1 MADNE
6 SKKIGDIL
14 DDIEKDLKKYAED
27 SFGEYG
33 YSGKISELKSEI
45 KKNLEKTKD
54 TVDEQSY
61 EENIRKLAK
70 KLKNPD
76 KAIGDYTNFE
86 EMLNGVKKDAYKGV
100 ENLKQ
105 SSKAKSSSKSI
116 DETNKKIGV
125 KKRNRLMPTKI
136 GKKTTLNIIGDGDE
150 KNKIISKIH
159 KYGLEDSV
167 IMHGFLDKDGVGKVL
182 SDSSI
187 YVMSSY
193 TESFGIVLLEAF
205 SYGVPCVAF
214 DSAEGANEIISNNWD
229 GYLIKDRNIDEMAKR
244 ISHLIG
250 NYSRRFIMGQN
261 AVKKAN
267 KYSLEEV
274 RDKWIK
280 IIK

>member
-136 GKKTTLNIIGDGDE
+136 GKKTTL
-150 KNKIISKIH
+150 KQKIALI
-159 KYGLEDSV
+159 
-167 IMHGFLDKDGVGKVL
+167 L
-182 SDSSI
+182 SDGIIMKVPFVEYFVDEQLNNIKSEKTPKVTSEDKRKKFLKTI
-187 YVMSSY
+187 
-193 TESFGIVLLEAF
+193 SFKGKIDNSKVKET
-205 SYGVPCVAF
+205 
-214 DSAEGANEIISNNWD
+214 SAQ
-229 GYLIKDRNIDEMAKR
+229 AKMKTAEQSKGR
-244 ISHLIG
+244 
-250 NYSRRFIMGQN
+250 
-261 AVKKAN
+261 
-267 KYSLEEV
+267 
-274 RDKWIK
+274 
-280 IIK
+280 

>member
-136 GKKTTLNIIGDGDE
+136 GKKTTL
-150 KNKIISKIH
+150 KQKIALI
-159 KYGLEDSV
+159 
-167 IMHGFLDKDGVGKVL
+167 L
-182 SDSSI
+182 SDGIIMKVPFVEYFVDEQLNNIKSEKTPKVTCEDKRKKFLKTI
-187 YVMSSY
+187 
-193 TESFGIVLLEAF
+193 SFKGKIDHSKVKEK
-205 SYGVPCVAF
+205 
-214 DSAEGANEIISNNWD
+214 SAQ
-229 GYLIKDRNIDEMAKR
+229 AKMKTAEQ
-244 ISHLIG
+244 S
-250 NYSRRFIMGQN
+250 MG
-261 AVKKAN
+261 
-267 KYSLEEV
+267 
-274 RDKWIK
+274 R
-280 IIK
+280 